1 MAARGDVD
9 MEAWQARCAQILEE
23 VAPSAPFAPLDADD
37 PWSSPSLDALEQQM
51 LATWASAGD
60 VPADQA
66 AQYEAFL
73 GEGLR
78 RRFGGS
84 WTLLPP
90 SLLGDA
96 AGDAACGLGIA
107 SPDGESIDVVSS
119 LVPQAYRAGTGTWW
133 STCYRAHEEI
143 PGDRAI

>member
-1 MAARGDVD
+1 

-90 SLLGDA
+90 SLLGEA